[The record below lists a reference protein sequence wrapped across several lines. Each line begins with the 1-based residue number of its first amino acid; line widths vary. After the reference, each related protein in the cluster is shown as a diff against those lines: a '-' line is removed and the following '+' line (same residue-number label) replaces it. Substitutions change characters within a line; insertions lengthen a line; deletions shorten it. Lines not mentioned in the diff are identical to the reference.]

1 MYYVI
6 YVFIRQLNLKYH
18 KAFHFLSKNII
29 TVFNL
34 TYRRLVNCRR
44 SYSLRSQPN
53 FFHFHLSK
61 SNRIESD
68 IERGS
73 SSRPVAIVVI
83 DSGEMSV
90 QDYLDKHTLSRKIED
105 AVNAAVRA
113 KTPDPVLF
121 ISNHM
126 RKAVPSVITKVK
138 ARQILDSRGIPT
150 VEVDLYTN
158 KGMFRA
164 SAPSGAPSGMYEAI
178 ELRDGDK
185 STYLGNGVRK
195 AVKNINE
202 KISEAIVG
210 MDPIL
215 QNQIDQ
221 AMIDLDKTEKKGELG
236 ANAILAVSIAAC
248 RAGAAEKEVPLYKH
262 IAELSGRGS
271 NVLPVPAFTLISGGK
286 HAGNN
291 LAIREIMILP
301 VGAQRF
307 EEAMQMGSETY
318 HHLKAVIAEKYGAH
332 GCNVGE
338 DGGLAPD
345 ITSFKE
351 GLDLVM
357 EAIGRTGYIDKLKIA
372 IDIAA
377 TDFCI
382 GSKYDLDFKS
392 PRKSGQNFKSG
403 EDMIEIYKELCRDY
417 PIVSIED
424 PFDKEDWEQVK
435 FFSGLG
441 ICQVV
446 GDGLLMSN
454 PKRIERAIQEH
465 ACNALV
471 LKVNQLGTVTEAIE
485 VVKMAKDADWG
496 VVISQRSGE
505 TDDSFLADLSVGLAT
520 GQIKAG
526 APCRGERLAKYNQLI
541 RIEEEIGDQARYVGD
556 DWRHS

>member
-1 MYYVI
+1 
-6 YVFIRQLNLKYH
+6 
-18 KAFHFLSKNII
+18 
-29 TVFNL
+29 
-34 TYRRLVNCRR
+34 
-44 SYSLRSQPN
+44 
-53 FFHFHLSK
+53 
-61 SNRIESD
+61 
-68 IERGS
+68 
-73 SSRPVAIVVI
+73 
-83 DSGEMSV
+83 MSV
-90 QDYLDKHTLSRKIED
+90 QEYLDKHMLSRKIED

-126 RKAVPSVITKVK
+126 KKTVPSVITKVK

-164 SAPSGAPSGMYEAI
+164 SAPSGAPSGLYEAI

-185 STYLGNGVRK
+185 GTYLGNGVTR

-210 MDPIL
+210 MDPTL

-236 ANAILAVSIAAC
+236 GNAMLAVSIAAC
-248 RAGAAEKEVPLYKH
+248 KAGAAEKEVPLYKH
-262 IAELSGRGS
+262 IADLSGRGS
-271 NVLPVPAFTLISGGK
+271 HVLPVPAFTLISGGK

-291 LAIREIMILP
+291 LAIRDIMILP
-301 VGAQRF
+301 IGARRF

-318 HHLKAVIAEKYGAH
+318 HHLKAVITEKYGAH
-332 GCNVGE
+332 DCNVGE
-338 DGGLAPD
+338 DGGFAPN
-345 ITSFKE
+345 ISSFRE
-351 GLDLVM
+351 GLDLVK
-357 EAIGRTGYIDKLKIA
+357 EAIDRTGYYDKLKIA
-372 IDIAA
+372 VDVAA

-382 GSKYDLDFKS
+382 GTKYDLDYKS
-392 PRKSGQNFKSG
+392 PNRSGQNFKSG
-403 EDMIEIYKELCRDY
+403 EDMVEMYKELCRDY

-424 PFDKEDWEQVK
+424 PFDMEDWEQVK
-435 FFSGLG
+435 YFSGLG

-454 PKRIERAIQEH
+454 SKRIERAIHDH
-465 ACNALV
+465 ACNALL
-471 LKVNQLGTVTEAIE
+471 LKVNQIGTVTEAIE
-485 VVKMAKDADWG
+485 VVKMAKDAEWG

-505 TDDSFLADLSVGLAT
+505 TDDSFIADLSVGLAT

-541 RIEEEIGDQARYVGD
+541 RIEEELGDQASYVGD
-556 DWRHS
+556 DWRQS